1 MLLQNGS
8 SLALLPFFYSF
19 FNIFIRKMLKIVAGN
34 MNFVYLR
41 WLLNIYYT
49 LAVKNTNINFVF
61 FARLYVYLLSADVNV
76 GTY

>member
-1 MLLQNGS
+1 
-8 SLALLPFFYSF
+8 
-19 FNIFIRKMLKIVAGN
+19 MLKIVAGN

-41 WLLNIYYT
+41 RLLNIYYT